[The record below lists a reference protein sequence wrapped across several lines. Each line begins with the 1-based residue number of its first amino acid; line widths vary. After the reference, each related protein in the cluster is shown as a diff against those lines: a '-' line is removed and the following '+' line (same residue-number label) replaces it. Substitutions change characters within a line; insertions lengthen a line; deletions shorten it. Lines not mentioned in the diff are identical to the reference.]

1 MLQGSKYVQSEI
13 GDTFREAKQFLD
25 SGHDVL
31 FSGTPCQIAGLKH
44 FLRKEYTQLL
54 TVDIVCHGVPS
65 PMVWR
70 DYLKSFRRP
79 ITDVKFRVKEDKV
92 NRYLVIKSEDEI
104 LCNEIGA
111 TNSYIQGFLKDIY
124 LRPSCYH
131 CAFKKGKSGSDITL
145 ADYWGIERFYPTFND
160 GKGVSLVMPYTEQGK
175 KRFELCSCLKQET
188 TYEEALCGNP
198 VIERSVKEPKQRIW
212 FWELYKEQRV
222 NAIEKIVKKMYVSF
236 INRGIKYL
244 GRRLIRNKL

>member
-1 MLQGSKYVQSEI
+1 MEEQQERYPLVLYAAKSSDEKERKLSSSGGLFPQLAQQTLAKGGVVFGAVFNSEWKVVQRWIDNSDDLPLLQGSKYVQSEI

-131 CAFKKGKSGSDITL
+131 
-145 ADYWGIERFYPTFND
+145 
-160 GKGVSLVMPYTEQGK
+160 
-175 KRFELCSCLKQET
+175 
-188 TYEEALCGNP
+188 
-198 VIERSVKEPKQRIW
+198 
-212 FWELYKEQRV
+212 
-222 NAIEKIVKKMYVSF
+222 
-236 INRGIKYL
+236 
-244 GRRLIRNKL
+244 